1 MAEFHIMAFSY
12 VPRERGDAMMHIDH
26 TQATALAAFV
36 GRIRPD
42 WDHPGIVA
50 AIGKAR
56 GLGSAAAVGA
66 ALCRLAENLELRT
79 PAMLPDPGNHWGGTT
94 VASRQAPSMC
104 PDHPTEKAGPCLE
117 SGPCSLEVI
126 KDRRRAAAL
135 AAQVKA
141 AIPRRQTVHKHPT
154 PPATDVR
161 EARARI
167 DAEET
172 Q

>member
-1 MAEFHIMAFSY
+1 MALGY

-56 GLGSAAAVGA
+56 SLGSAAAVGA
-66 ALCRLAENLELRT
+66 ALCRLAENLDLRT
-79 PAMLPDPGNHWGGTT
+79 PAMLADPGNHWGGTT

-104 PDHPTEKAGPCLE
+104 PDHPSEKAGQCLVT
-117 SGPCSLEVI
+117 GPCSLEVI
-126 KDRRRAAAL
+126 TDPARAKELAAA
-135 AAQVKA
+135 AKA
-141 AIPRRQTVHKHPT
+141 AIPRRQTIHKHPE
-154 PPATDVR
+154 PPVTDVR
-161 EARARI
+161 AAREAI
-167 DAEET
+167 DAEEA
-172 Q
+172 

>member
-1 MAEFHIMAFSY
+1 MAFSY

-56 GLGSAAAVGA
+56 SLGSAAAVGA

-79 PAMLPDPGNHWGGTT
+79 PAMLAEPGNHWGGTS

-104 PDHPTEKAGPCLE
+104 PDHPTEKAGACLVT
-117 SGPCSLEVI
+117 GPCSHEVVT
-126 KDRRRAAAL
+126 DTNRAHEL

-141 AIPRRQTVHKHPT
+141 AIPRRQTIHKHPA

-161 EARARI
+161 EARNRI
-167 DAEET
+167 DAEEAT